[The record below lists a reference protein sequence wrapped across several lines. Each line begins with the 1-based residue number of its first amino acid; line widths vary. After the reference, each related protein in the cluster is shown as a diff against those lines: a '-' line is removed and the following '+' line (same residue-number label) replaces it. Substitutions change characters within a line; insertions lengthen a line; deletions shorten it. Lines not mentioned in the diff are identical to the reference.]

1 VSIRL
6 YMSLPK
12 CPFLTVFASLDTPTY
27 NRHLV
32 RVEYVSRR
40 AIVFDSAAD
49 EGGVLAVGTAA
60 AGDGTYIQEQVL
72 VQHDGAVG
80 TGFRVYHARA
90 GAPLGELPE
99 YAYHQP
105 MDVVLAL
112 PGEVTTFRAKFD
124 KPGEFIWHC
133 HILSHED
140 HEMMR
145 PFHVGRL
152 PSRRSWRSFWH
163 S

>member
-1 VSIRL
+1 
-6 YMSLPK
+6 LPIFAEIP
-12 CPFLTVFASLDTPTY
+12 CLTVFAFLDTTTY

-49 EGGVLAVGTAA
+49 EGGVLDVGTAA
-60 AGDGTYIQEQVL
+60 AGDGTYIQEQFL

-80 TGFRVYHARA
+80 IGFRVFNARA
-90 GAPLGELPE
+90 GTPLGELPE

-124 KPGEFIWHC
+124 KLGKFIWHC

-145 PFHVGRL
+145 PFEVVRRL
-152 PSRRSWRSFWH
+152 SSRATAPPPLK
-163 S
+163 